1 MNVFVPDTVKYEKD
15 ATILYI
21 TIFLLHIYISMQRD
35 VLEKDIIGFERQKMP
50 GFLIIWYFDK
60 RVELE
65 TKYSKYITTKAFVRL
80 FLFFL
85 LLNELCLL
93 DLLIF
98 YMKQN

>member
-1 MNVFVPDTVKYEKD
+1 
-15 ATILYI
+15 
-21 TIFLLHIYISMQRD
+21 MQRD
-35 VLEKDIIGFERQKMP
+35 VIEKDVIGFEREKMP
-50 GFLIIWYFDK
+50 GFLFTWHFDK
-60 RVELE
+60 RVEPE
-65 TKYSKYITTKAFVRL
+65 AKYSKYITTKAFVRL